1 MARPRSAVASHREPF
16 VVHPPLGQQDDQP
29 AEDCQLPQIVGLAA
43 RLIPGQLKKA
53 SLLNYEG
60 EPDKAYA
67 ALEEGRQLA
76 ESTPKSTS
84 FYPRKNDV
92 NSSLICRGHRLAT
105 MIYFCVRI

>member
-1 MARPRSAVASHREPF
+1 
-16 VVHPPLGQQDDQP
+16 
-29 AEDCQLPQIVGLAA
+29 
-43 RLIPGQLKKA
+43 
-53 SLLNYEG
+53 
-60 EPDKAYA
+60 
-67 ALEEGRQLA
+67 LEEGRQLA